1 MLFRSTGCNGQI
13 GAALRH
19 ALGSARPV
27 VACGRAELDLADAD
41 AIVAKVRAVQP
52 VLIINAAAY
61 TAVDRAETESAPAM
75 AVNAKAP
82 AILAEEAARIDAMF
96 VHYSTDYVFDGR
108 KTSSY
113 VEDDQPVPLNVYG
126 RSKLEGERAIAASGA
141 AHLIFRTS
149 WVYGARG
156 RNFLLT
162 ILQRSAELDEMNIV
176 SDQTGAPTWSRDIA
190 RATLDVLKGLNAGT
204 AASDGAG
211 DRLREV
217 SGVYHLSA
225 AGATSWFGFAEAIVA
240 LAAPA
245 RQRAK
250 LRPIPAASYPA
261 PAQRPANSLLS
272 NAKLHATFGIVLPPW
287 QDSLQ
292 QCMAEMPA
300 A

>member
-1 MLFRSTGCNGQI
+1 MRPILLTGCNGQI

-108 KTSSY
+108 KTGSY

-162 ILQRSAELDEMNIV
+162 ILQRSAEI
-176 SDQTGAPTWSRDIA
+176 G
-190 RATLDVLKGLNAGT
+190 RAHV
-204 AASDGAG
+204 
-211 DRLREV
+211 
-217 SGVYHLSA
+217 
-225 AGATSWFGFAEAIVA
+225 
-240 LAAPA
+240 
-245 RQRAK
+245 
-250 LRPIPAASYPA
+250 
-261 PAQRPANSLLS
+261 
-272 NAKLHATFGIVLPPW
+272 
-287 QDSLQ
+287 
-292 QCMAEMPA
+292 
-300 A
+300 